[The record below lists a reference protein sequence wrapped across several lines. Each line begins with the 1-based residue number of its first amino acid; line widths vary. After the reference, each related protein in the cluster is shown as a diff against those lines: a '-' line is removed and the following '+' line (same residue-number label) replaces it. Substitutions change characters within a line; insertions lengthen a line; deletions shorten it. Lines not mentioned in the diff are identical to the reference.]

1 MWLTISQPTER
12 PTQRSVPF
20 SLVAAHRQNA
30 LIARC
35 RVPTPSHIEHFFAFT
50 HYFESTFFSYF
61 PAEFSLSVC
70 AESQLILSGI
80 TNVGV

>member
-35 RVPTPSHIEHFFAFT
+35 RVPTPFHFEHFFAFT
-50 HYFESTFFSYF
+50 HYFESTFSRT
-61 PAEFSLSVC
+61 
-70 AESQLILSGI
+70 SQLNFLFLCVQKVS
-80 TNVGV
+80 